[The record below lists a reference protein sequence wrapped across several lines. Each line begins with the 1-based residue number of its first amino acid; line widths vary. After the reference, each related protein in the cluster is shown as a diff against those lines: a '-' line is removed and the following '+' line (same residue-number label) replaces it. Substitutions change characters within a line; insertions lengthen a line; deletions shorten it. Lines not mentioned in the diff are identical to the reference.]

1 MGKRELYRSILES
14 CLGLHAA
21 ALMGTAVLV
30 SEAALFRGEF
40 RFVPG
45 GGSRVQLMSW
55 KLVSGKVQAVETK
68 PFLQEIKKT
77 CLTLQGEDR
86 DRLVSS

>member
-1 MGKRELYRSILES
+1 M
-14 CLGLHAA
+14 GLHTV

-30 SEAALFRGEF
+30 SEAALFRVEF

-45 GGSRVQLMSW
+45 GGSRVQLMNW
-55 KLVSGKVQAVETK
+55 KLVSGKVESETK
-68 PFLQEIKKT
+68 PSLQEIKT
-77 CLTLQGEDR
+77 CLTLQREDR